1 MVFFGSRVRET
12 PAIGGTSRLW
22 ENVYGGGGSTQP
34 SKVSFFFFFSSLV
47 LFLCFIYLFCMH
59 VFLMNR
65 WRCVLGR
72 SAKLVEATTRAPSF
86 LAAARSQFA

>member
-12 PAIGGTSRLW
+12 PAIGGTTRLW

-34 SKVSFFFFFSSLV
+34 SKVRFFFSSQV
-47 LFLCFIYLFCMH
+47 LFCSFVLCLFSMH
-59 VFLMNR
+59 VFLLNR

-72 SAKLVEATTRAPSF
+72 FAKLVEATMRAPSF